1 MYKTVLCSMTIW
13 ISRQNL
19 ANPWQTSSNSKDHG
33 AIKSRCPGWEV
44 EKPAPSAMGQVQF
57 CVRDLEILSIIIC
70 IYVWY
75 IIVYIICRIGSD
87 FLFKRWWSSTWKKW
101 MKGSL
106 THKAMAQH
114 GRSFPTH
121 VTPWVVLSL
130 DRHFLRLLSAACG
143 CMIQV
148 WHVESANHTRQSFLF
163 M

>member
-1 MYKTVLCSMTIW
+1 
-13 ISRQNL
+13 
-19 ANPWQTSSNSKDHG
+19 
-33 AIKSRCPGWEV
+33 
-44 EKPAPSAMGQVQF
+44 
-57 CVRDLEILSIIIC
+57 
-70 IYVWY
+70 
-75 IIVYIICRIGSD
+75 
-87 FLFKRWWSSTWKKW
+87 

-148 WHVESANHTRQSFLF
+148 WHVESANHTFEYTKSYTIHMRKTVRCLDHNGDSSWFIQLWFKHGSKLSAWPLTVDCVVFALAHKVISYLWWLWPPSLWVISKNGNDWPSGYKGSSCGQTWILW
-163 M
+163 